1 MADKPVRTRTK
12 YVPSFEH
19 YCDDFMIA
27 EEDGTEHYPHA
38 GEWIRFRSELPWA
51 AIRIIA
57 DEMPTREYY
66 EAMIR
71 VLARQIVDWNWT
83 DDRERPMPRPGDDAI
98 AFERALWDLTS
109 EERGYLYTH
118 CWESSKVPN
127 MTSSPS

>member
-1 MADKPVRTRTK
+1 MEGKPVRVRTK

-19 YCDDFMIA
+19 RCDDFVIT
-27 EEDGTEHYPHA
+27 EENGTEHYPHA

-51 AIRIIA
+51 AIRIVP
-57 DEMPTREYY
+57 DEMTTREYY

-71 VLARQIVDWNWT
+71 VLARQILDWNWT
-83 DDRERPMPRPGDDAI
+83 DDRERSLPKPADGQEE
-98 AFERALWDLTS
+98 FEQALWDLTS

-127 MTSSPS
+127 GTSSPS